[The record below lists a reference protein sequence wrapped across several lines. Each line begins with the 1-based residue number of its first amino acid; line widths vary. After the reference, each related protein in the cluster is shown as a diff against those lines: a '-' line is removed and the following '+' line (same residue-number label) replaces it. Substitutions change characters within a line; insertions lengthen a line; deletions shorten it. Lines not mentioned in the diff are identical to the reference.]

1 MSGASSNAQGSN
13 GLVPAPGA
21 GMQNAFLRGDGTW
34 AKIEVNNEGVAL
46 TADEK
51 SVSILD
57 QTIALKDFGVK
68 YYKFIAESGSLGS
81 SDFVAS
87 HYESQ
92 LVDAT
97 HPWSANLEPKVVE
110 ENGELVLGWF
120 EPNTEAIDKLNSKV
134 TVLKDNISTLNI
146 EVTAVKD
153 LANTLNSQKANVSDV
168 YTKSETDTK
177 ISEAVVSAQHLKRKT
192 FTTLEE
198 AKAFATSI
206 TNADE
211 YIFMV
216 SNTSTG
222 ENKYDE
228 YLFVDGDLEKVGAW
242 DVDLTD
248 YATKEELRAGL
259 DIKVE
264 KRDGFSLISLDDLNK
279 LSTISEG
286 AEVNKVDSVDEI
298 EFNLTGRHLSL
309 NVVPISK
316 VSNLETL

>member
-1 MSGASSNAQGSN
+1 MAVNYVKFYRGSLQAYNAAIKNNDTLYFITDSDSNKSYLYLGEKLISGNITDLAGLEDLLLTDLDDKHLLAYDKAQGKWVNKSVLQAIGVMTGANTDTQGSN

-21 GMQNAFLRGDGTW
+21 GMQDAFLRGDGTW
-34 AKIEVNNEGVAL
+34 AKITASEGVAL
-46 TADEK
+46 VADEK

-57 QTIALKDFGVK
+57 KTIALKDFGVK
-68 YYKFIAESGSLGS
+68 YYKFIAESGSLEAGN
-81 SDFVAS
+81 FIAS

-177 ISEAVVSAQHLKRKT
+177 ISEAVVSAQH
-192 FTTLEE
+192 
-198 AKAFATSI
+198 
-206 TNADE
+206 
-211 YIFMV
+211 
-216 SNTSTG
+216 
-222 ENKYDE
+222 
-228 YLFVDGDLEKVGAW
+228 
-242 DVDLTD
+242 
-248 YATKEELRAGL
+248 
-259 DIKVE
+259 
-264 KRDGFSLISLDDLNK
+264 
-279 LSTISEG
+279 
-286 AEVNKVDSVDEI
+286 
-298 EFNLTGRHLSL
+298 
-309 NVVPISK
+309 
-316 VSNLETL
+316 